1 MKRKRLWIIAGL
13 SLAVAAV
20 IFVAYLA
27 YAFQAGPVEGRPT
40 LMYFHADL

>member
-13 SLAVAAV
+13 SLAVVV